1 MIRLLDTETQGCGE
15 DQGTIGGKNHSEK
28 LRQAQAVRAT
38 CLEAAIKTYEQ
49 ASISGLC
56 GEGAWEVARGA
67 IQTLDLKR
75 LIELDQQE
83 SK

>member
-1 MIRLLDTETQGCGE
+1 MTDA
-15 DQGTIGGKNHSEK
+15 EK
-28 LRQAQAVRAT
+28 LRHAEAVRMA
-38 CLEAAIKTYEQ
+38 CLEAAITAYEQ

-75 LIELDQQE
+75 LIEQDDKE

>member
-1 MIRLLDTETQGCGE
+1 M
-15 DQGTIGGKNHSEK
+15 
-28 LRQAQAVRAT
+28 
-38 CLEAAIKTYEQ
+38 
-49 ASISGLC
+49 SGLC

>member
-1 MIRLLDTETQGCGE
+1 MMT
-15 DQGTIGGKNHSEK
+15 NSEK
-28 LRQAQAVRAT
+28 LRHAEAVRTA
-38 CLEAAIKTYEQ
+38 CLEAAINAYEQ

-75 LIELDQQE
+75 LIEE
-83 SK
+83 EKRKRK